1 MKNYLK
7 YKNFIPKEF
16 IDRKENKEKEKNKR
30 GYKIL
35 IVINIVLFYFNI
47 GKLGVKEENNTK
59 AIEPVKNYI
68 EKEEIIKWLNLY
80 DENSIE
86 FKVINNYAEITYENS
101 QRIKELDNLGARIK
115 KVTKYDDKKVVKV
128 IYE

>member
-101 QRIKELDNLGARIK
+101 QRIKELDNLGAMIK
-115 KVTKYDDKKVVKV
+115 KDTKYDDRKVVKV
-128 IYE
+128 TYE

>member
-115 KVTKYDDKKVVKV
+115 KVTKYDDRKVVKV
-128 IYE
+128 TYE

>member
-1 MKNYLK
+1 M
-7 YKNFIPKEF
+7 
-16 IDRKENKEKEKNKR
+16 
-30 GYKIL
+30 

-101 QRIKELDNLGARIK
+101 QKIKELDNLGARIK
-115 KVTKYDDKKVVKV
+115 KVTKYDDRKVVKV
-128 IYE
+128 TYE

>member
-101 QRIKELDNLGARIK
+101 QNIKELDNLGARIK
-115 KVTKYDDKKVVKV
+115 KVTKYDDRKVVKV
-128 IYE
+128 TYE

>member
-115 KVTKYDDKKVVKV
+115 KVTKYDDRKV
-128 IYE
+128 IKVTYE

>member
-47 GKLGVKEENNTK
+47 VKLYFSEN
-59 AIEPVKNYI
+59 
-68 EKEEIIKWLNLY
+68 
-80 DENSIE
+80 
-86 FKVINNYAEITYENS
+86 
-101 QRIKELDNLGARIK
+101 
-115 KVTKYDDKKVVKV
+115 
-128 IYE
+128 

>member
-101 QRIKELDNLGARIK
+101 QKIKELDNLGARIK
-115 KVTKYDDKKVVKV
+115 KVTKYDDRKVVKV
-128 IYE
+128 TYE

>member
-47 GKLGVKEENNTK
+47 GKLGVKEEINTN

-68 EKEEIIKWLNLY
+68 EIEEIIKWLNL
-80 DENSIE
+80 
-86 FKVINNYAEITYENS
+86 
-101 QRIKELDNLGARIK
+101 
-115 KVTKYDDKKVVKV
+115 
-128 IYE
+128 

>member
-101 QRIKELDNLGARIK
+101 QKIKELDNLGARIK

>member
-101 QRIKELDNLGARIK
+101 QNIKELDNLGARIK

>member
-30 GYKIL
+30 GCKIL

-115 KVTKYDDKKVVKV
+115 KVTKYDDRKVVKV
-128 IYE
+128 TYE

>member
-101 QRIKELDNLGARIK
+101 QKIKELDNLGARIK
-115 KVTKYDDKKVVKV
+115 KVTKYDDRKV
-128 IYE
+128 IKVTYE